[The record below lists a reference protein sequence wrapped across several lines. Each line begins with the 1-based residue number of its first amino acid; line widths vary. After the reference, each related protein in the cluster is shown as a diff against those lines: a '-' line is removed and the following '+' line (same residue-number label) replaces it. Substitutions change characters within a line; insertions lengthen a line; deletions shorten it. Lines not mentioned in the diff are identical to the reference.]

1 MKKRGN
7 IKPDDSMRMF
17 VGLDVHK
24 KYTQVAII
32 DEDGV
37 IRKQERIENEP
48 KLIEEFSDKLN
59 DAALV
64 MESCSSWYWLY
75 EILSRKHKVVLS
87 NPAKTKAIA
96 SAKLK
101 TDKVDAL
108 MLANLLRGG
117 YIAESYVPSRRI
129 MSLRELVRYRANLV
143 RMRGSVKN
151 RVHAYLLMNN
161 IKIENRPFTK
171 GFLEELRKVKDVRVE
186 GYIRIIDSLNLE
198 IREAS
203 KKICNEAI
211 NDESAR
217 LLMTIPGISFYSALL
232 LVSEIGDVGRFADSA
247 HLVSYAGLV
256 SSTHS
261 SGGTTYHGRI
271 TKVGSPYLRWVLNQC
286 TWVHIRNEPEGS
298 VALFYEKLRR
308 KKGHAKANVAASAKL
323 LKVVYWVLKEKR
335 VYHG

>member
-1 MKKRGN
+1 
-7 IKPDDSMRMF
+7 MF

-24 KYTQVAII
+24 KYTEVAVV

-37 IRKQERIENEP
+37 VEKQERIENEP
-48 KLIEEFSDKLN
+48 GRIEEFSNGLGSADMVL
-59 DAALV
+59 
-64 MESCSSWYWLY
+64 ESSSSWYWLY
-75 EILSRKHKVVLS
+75 EILSKRHRVVLS

-117 YIAESYVPSRRI
+117 YIAESYVPSRRV

-143 RMRGSVKN
+143 RMRGTVKN

-161 IKIENRPFTK
+161 IRIGFGPFTK
-171 GFLEELRKVKDVRVE
+171 GFLEELRKVQDARVE
-186 GYIRIIDSLNLE
+186 GYLRIIERLNLE
-198 IREAS
+198 IHEAS
-203 KKICNEAI
+203 KIICSEAS

-232 LVSEIGDVGRFADSA
+232 LVSEIGDVDRFPDSA
-247 HLVSYAGLV
+247 HLVSYAGLA

-261 SGGTTYHGRI
+261 SGGSTYHGRI
-271 TKVGSPYLRWVLNQC
+271 TKAGSPYLRWVLNQC
-286 TWVHIRNEPEGS
+286 AWVHVRNQPEGS
-298 VALFYEKLRR
+298 VAMFYARLSK
-308 KKGHAKANVAASAKL
+308 KKGRSKAMVAASAKL
-323 LKVVYWVLKEKR
+323 LKIVYWVLREKR
-335 VYHG
+335 AYQG

>member
-1 MKKRGN
+1 
-7 IKPDDSMRMF
+7 MF

-24 KYTQVAII
+24 KYTEVAIV

-37 IRKQERIENEP
+37 VEKQERIENEP
-48 KLIEEFSDKLN
+48 GRIEEFSRGLN
-59 DAALV
+59 NADMVL
-64 MESCSSWYWLY
+64 ESSSSWYWLY
-75 EILSRKHKVVLS
+75 EILSRRHRVLLS

-129 MSLRELVRYRANLV
+129 MSLRELVRYRANLI
-143 RMRGSVKN
+143 RMRSSVKN

-161 IKIENRPFTK
+161 IKIGGSPFTK
-171 GFLEELRKVKDVRVE
+171 GFLEELRRVKDIRVE
-186 GYIRIIDSLNLE
+186 GYIRIIEGLNRE
-198 IREAS
+198 IHEAS
-203 KKICNEAI
+203 RMICSEAL
-211 NDESAR
+211 NDENAR

-232 LVSEIGDVGRFADSA
+232 LISEIGDVGRFPDSA
-247 HLVSYAGLV
+247 HLVSYAGLA

-261 SGGTTYHGRI
+261 SGGSTYHGRI
-271 TKVGSPYLRWVLNQC
+271 TKAGSPYLRWVLNQC
-286 TWVHIRNEPEGS
+286 TWVHVRNEPGGS
-298 VALFYEKLRR
+298 IALFYERLRR
-308 KKGHAKANVAASAKL
+308 KKGHSKASVAASAKL

-335 VYHG
+335 PYQG

>member
-1 MKKRGN
+1 VKKRYKS
-7 IKPDDSMRMF
+7 KPDDSMRMF

-24 KYTQVAII
+24 KYTEVAIV

-37 IRKQERIENEP
+37 VAKQERIENEP
-48 KLIEEFSDKLN
+48 RQIEEFSNKLSN
-59 DAALV
+59 ATMVL
-64 MESCSSWYWLY
+64 ESSSSWYWLY

-143 RMRGSVKN
+143 RMRGMIKN

-161 IKIENRPFTK
+161 IKIDYSPFTK
-171 GFLEELRKVKDVRVE
+171 DFLEELEKVEDGRVQ
-186 GYIRIIDSLNLE
+186 GYLRIIEALNLE
-198 IREAS
+198 IHEAS
-203 KKICNEAI
+203 KKICNEALS
-211 NDESAR
+211 DESAR

-232 LVSEIGDVGRFADSA
+232 LVSEIGDVSRFPDSA
-247 HLVSYAGLV
+247 HLVSYAGLA

-261 SGGTTYHGRI
+261 SGGTTCHGRI
-271 TKVGSPYLRWVLNQC
+271 TKAGSPYLRWVLNQC
-286 TWVHIRNEPEGS
+286 TWVHVRNEPEGS
-298 VALFYEKLRR
+298 IAVFYERLRR
-308 KKGHAKANVAASAKL
+308 KKGHSKASVAASAKL

-335 VYHG
+335 PYQG

>member
-1 MKKRGN
+1 
-7 IKPDDSMRMF
+7 MF

-24 KYTQVAII
+24 KYSEVAIV

-37 IRKQERIENEP
+37 VEKQERIENEP
-48 KLIEEFSDKLN
+48 RQIEEFSNKLSN
-59 DAALV
+59 ATMVL
-64 MESCSSWYWLY
+64 ESSSTWYWLY
-75 EILSRKHKVVLS
+75 EMLSRKHRVVLS

-117 YIAESYVPSRRI
+117 YIAESYVPSRRV
-129 MSLRELVRYRANLV
+129 MGLRGLVRYRANLV
-143 RMRGSVKN
+143 RMRGTIKN

-161 IKIENRPFTK
+161 IKIGFGPFTK
-171 GFLEELRKVKDVRVE
+171 GFLEELRKVKDDRVE
-186 GYIRIIDSLNLE
+186 GYLRIIERLNLE
-198 IREAS
+198 IHEAS
-203 KKICNEAI
+203 KIICNEAL

-232 LVSEIGDVGRFADSA
+232 LVSEIGDVSRFPDSA
-247 HLVSYAGLV
+247 HLVSYAGLA

-271 TKVGSPYLRWVLNQC
+271 TKAGSPYLRWVLNQC
-286 TWVHIRNEPEGS
+286 TWVHIRNEPDGN
-298 VALFYEKLRR
+298 VATFFRR
-308 KKGHAKANVAASAKL
+308 LSGKKGHSKAMVAASVKL
-323 LKVVYWVLKEKR
+323 LKIVYWVLREKR
-335 VYHG
+335 SYHG

>member
-1 MKKRGN
+1 VNKRD
-7 IKPDDSMRMF
+7 ISQPDNNMYMF

-24 KYTQVAII
+24 KYIEVAIV
-32 DEDGV
+32 DDDGV
-37 IRKQERIENEP
+37 ITEQERIENE
-48 KLIEEFSDKLN
+48 LGRIEEFSNRISNAEMVL
-59 DAALV
+59 
-64 MESCSSWYWLY
+64 ESSSSWYWLY
-75 EILSRKHKVVLS
+75 ELLSRRHRVVLS

-117 YIAESYVPSRRI
+117 YIAGSYVPSRRI

-143 RMRGSVKN
+143 RMRSGVKN

-161 IKIENRPFTK
+161 IKIDFSPFTE
-171 GFLEELRKVKDVRVE
+171 GFLDELRQVKDVRIE
-186 GYIRIIDSLNLE
+186 GYLRLIERLNLE

-203 KKICNEAI
+203 RIICSEAL
-211 NDESAR
+211 NDGNAR

-232 LVSEIGDVGRFADSA
+232 LISEVGDVGRFPDSA
-247 HLVSYAGLV
+247 HLVSYAGLA

-271 TKVGSPYLRWVLNQC
+271 TKTGSPYLRWVLNQC

-298 VALFYEKLRR
+298 IAAFYERLRR
-308 KKGHAKANVAASAKL
+308 KKGHSKANVAASAKL
-323 LKVVYWVLKEKR
+323 LKIVYWVLKEKR
-335 VYHG
+335 PYQG

>member
-1 MKKRGN
+1 
-7 IKPDDSMRMF
+7 MF

-24 KYTQVAII
+24 KYAQVAII

-37 IRKQERIENEP
+37 LEKEERILNEP
-48 KLIEEFSDKLN
+48 SKIEEFSNKLSN
-59 DAALV
+59 AAVV
-64 MESCSSWYWLY
+64 MESSPSWYWLY
-75 EILSRKHKVVLS
+75 EILSRKHRVVLS
-87 NPAKTKAIA
+87 NPVKTKAIA

-143 RMRGSVKN
+143 RMRNSVKN

-161 IKIENRPFTK
+161 IKIENSAFTK
-171 GFLEELRKVKDVRVE
+171 GFLEELRKVKDARVE
-186 GYIRIIDSLNLE
+186 GYMRIIDSLNLE
-198 IREAS
+198 IHEAS
-203 KKICNEAI
+203 KRICNEAL

-232 LVSEIGDVGRFADSA
+232 LVSEIGDVGRFPDSA
-247 HLVSYAGLV
+247 HLVSYAGLA

-261 SGGTTYHGRI
+261 SGGVTYHGRI

-286 TWVHIRNEPEGS
+286 TWVHIRCEPEGS
-298 VALFYEKLRR
+298 VALFYERLRR
-308 KKGHAKANVAASAKL
+308 KKGHAKAIVAASAKL
-323 LKVVYWVLKEKR
+323 LKVVYWVLREKR
-335 VYHG
+335 PYHG